1 MTKIKILTIIYLT
14 RQLERWLHPIR
25 SGKIYN
31 SVTKVVANLEQRQ
44 GGYFLFFIFR
54 MDMINPAVAMIT
66 INSSY
71 VLIITTPSVRPPERV
86 EAALPVAW
94 VNILFCEAPDY
105 SGLFYYLGF
114 VFIPGKNILAPIL
127 QPQVGHLWL

>member
-1 MTKIKILTIIYLT
+1 
-14 RQLERWLHPIR
+14 
-25 SGKIYN
+25 
-31 SVTKVVANLEQRQ
+31 
-44 GGYFLFFIFR
+44 
-54 MDMINPAVAMIT
+54 MINPAVAMIT

-105 SGLFYYLGF
+105 RGLYSIIFQSISYRSPGNNTHCVPFY
-114 VFIPGKNILAPIL
+114 
-127 QPQVGHLWL
+127 